1 MDGASYQPR
10 LVKRGAASR
19 MKQFTTH
26 TLRRLASGIR
36 LAAAPSK
43 DTLIGSDDNDNDN
56 DRSISLD
63 SETDSQRESHEESGV
78 SGTSSNSR
86 VKKSLGLADSWDS
99 VTELDRN
106 NTFREARGSKEFYRA
121 YTHFLGGSLAP
132 KEKQQQ
138 PGRETFTGTK
148 MSPRST
154 ATEEQ
159 HDDDWATYPVAR
171 SSSLESSRHLVEQF
185 VRHTT
190 HDEPVHTTRRRSISK
205 CQNSMLMM
213 THPMVLDVPQHED
226 LLTTCQS
233 SFPPSTVRV
242 SMDSLRQVPETCW
255 SERIGMDRNAII
267 TKTVKQ
273 KWRLALA
280 AITSRSERSS
290 EEERESASSSR
301 ASPTKASPQQAT
313 SDLREQRLS
322 QHYNMLQRSLASTTE
337 QQQAAASAAP
347 LN

>member
-1 MDGASYQPR
+1 
-10 LVKRGAASR
+10 
-19 MKQFTTH
+19 
-26 TLRRLASGIR
+26 
-36 LAAAPSK
+36 
-43 DTLIGSDDNDNDN
+43 
-56 DRSISLD
+56 
-63 SETDSQRESHEESGV
+63 
-78 SGTSSNSR
+78 
-86 VKKSLGLADSWDS
+86 LGLADSWDS

-106 NTFREARGSKEFYRA
+106 NTSREARGSKEFYRA

-159 HDDDWATYPVAR
+159 HDDDWATYAVAR

-213 THPMVLDVPQHED
+213 THPLVLDVPQHED

-242 SMDSLRQVPETCW
+242 SMDSLRQVPECVPSPLLPHW
-255 SERIGMDRNAII
+255 GMKSRIASAKRRSVFRDEEEHCC
-267 TKTVKQ
+267 
-273 KWRLALA
+273 LLA
-280 AITSRSERSS
+280 ALFSVVPSPVHPRSS
-290 EEERESASSSR
+290 GLLC
-301 ASPTKASPQQAT
+301 ASPSW
-313 SDLREQRLS
+313 RVR
-322 QHYNMLQRSLASTTE
+322 HLA
-337 QQQAAASAAP
+337 P
-347 LN
+347 R